1 MEKVVLSMCFHLVLA
16 LGVAGG
22 SCEQSNKPV
31 QALLLP
37 GEHLGLCALTH
48 GALPVQLKEIL
59 GA

>member
-1 MEKVVLSMCFHLVLA
+1 MCFHLVLA